1 MYFKKVQLL
10 AAKNHRQ
17 LEDPVMWWS
26 FAASPALELKF
37 VFRNYGL
44 SWEVAGLSI
53 GKTEYAFAVYGTIYS
68 DFILEEGLL

>member
-10 AAKNHRQ
+10 AAKRHQ
-17 LEDPVMWWS
+17 GLKDPVMRWS

-53 GKTEYAFAVYGTIYS
+53 GKTEYTFAVYATIYS